1 MNLVGL
7 VDKYKM
13 RPESYKLIAE
23 LFETFIKEDSTAIGM
38 IGGLAGGK
46 NVAQKLH
53 KDMGLAHDQEF
64 IEVPKIAWSDLKD
77 MYRGGWIL
85 IKGAKGAGAIR
96 ARSGDYESVAV
107 DLTTGEVDTFRDS
120 RGGNNLDFLKGH
132 IGKLTAFYVGKDS
145 GKTAELKRKRQDIK
159 GTSGSQL
166 VSQETLVKKFKPLWL
181 RSMRAAEADVKGMIT
196 TMIKNDAYEKAE
208 KKLGIVKSL
217 QRASEAMEMGE
228 LDSAPE
234 WLQRSVNNAILMA
247 ASHHYPELTG
257 EIQRGRYG
265 SGGLQATNSDGPRK
279 LLQDI
284 SDGDTTKLGTILGFF
299 KRNLITG

>member
-1 MNLVGL
+1 
-7 VDKYKM
+7 M
-13 RPESYKLIAE
+13 RTEHYQLFAD
-23 LFETFIKEDSTAIGM
+23 LFESFIKEDSSAIGM
-38 IGGLAGGK
+38 IGNLTGG
-46 NVAQKLH
+46 NAVAQKLH

-64 IEVPKIAWSDLKD
+64 KEIPKIAWSDLKD
-77 MYRGGWIL
+77 MYKGGWVL

-107 DLTTGEVDTFRDS
+107 NPETGEIDTFRDS

-132 IGKLTAFYVGKDS
+132 IGKLIGFYVGRDT
-145 GKTAELKRKRQDIK
+145 GKTGELQRKRRDNK
-159 GTSGSQL
+159 DATGPAL

-181 RSMRAAEADVKGMIT
+181 KSMRAAEADVKGMIT

-208 KKLGIVKSL
+208 RKLSILKSL
-217 QRASEAMEMGE
+217 QRASESMESGE

-234 WLQRSVNNAILMA
+234 WLQRSVSNAVLMA
-247 ASHHYPELTG
+247 ASHHYPEETG
-257 EIQRGRYG
+257 EIQRSRYG
-265 SGGLQATNSDGPRK
+265 GGGALQANNPEGPKK

-284 SDGDTTKLGTILGFF
+284 AGGDTAKLGTILGFF

>member
-1 MNLVGL
+1 
-7 VDKYKM
+7 M
-13 RPESYKLIAE
+13 RPESYKLIAQ
-23 LFETFIKEDSTAIGM
+23 LFEGFVKEDSSAIGM
-38 IGGLAGGK
+38 IGDLTGGK
-46 NVAQKLH
+46 AVAQKLH
-53 KDMGLAHDQEF
+53 KDMGLSHDQQF
-64 IEVPKIAWSDLKD
+64 VSVPKISWSELKD
-77 MYRGGWIL
+77 MYKGGWVL
-85 IKGAKGAGAIR
+85 IKGSKGAGAIR

-107 DLTTGEVDTFRDS
+107 NSTTGEVETFRDG

-132 IGKLTAFYVGKDS
+132 IGKLVGFYVGKDS
-145 GKTAELKRKRQDIK
+145 GKAAELKRKRKDSSAVA
-159 GTSGSQL
+159 GAQL

-208 KKLGIVKSL
+208 RKLSILKSL
-217 QRASEAMEMGE
+217 QRASESMESGE

-234 WLQRSVNNAILMA
+234 WLQRSVSNAVLMA

-265 SGGLQATNSDGPRK
+265 SGGLQASNSDGPRK